1 MFTKKLEADIKTA
14 MKAKD
19 MTKLT
24 TLRGLKAEAGRIAL
38 DTDKRK
44 EITSDD
50 VMTALTKGIKQR
62 NDSIKDYVKGGRED
76 LADAERLE
84 LTILEAYL
92 PKQMTADEIETI
104 VDEAISSTGA
114 TTKKEMGKVMGA
126 VMKKIPK
133 GTADNSM
140 VSKLVGSKLS

>member
-1 MFTKKLEADIKTA
+1 MLKQIRKEMLMAKKE
-14 MKAKD
+14 KD
-19 MTKLT
+19 SFKSSVLATVL
-24 TLRGLKAEAGRIAL
+24 AEAMMIGKNDGNRETTDEEVQKHIRKTIKNL
-38 DTDKRK
+38 KETISLLEEGGKDTAKEKK
-44 EITSDD
+44 EI
-50 VMTALTKGIKQR
+50 
-62 NDSIKDYVKGGRED
+62 E
-76 LADAERLE
+76 
-84 LTILEAYL
+84 ILEAYL

-140 VSKLVGSKLS
+140 VSKLVESKLS